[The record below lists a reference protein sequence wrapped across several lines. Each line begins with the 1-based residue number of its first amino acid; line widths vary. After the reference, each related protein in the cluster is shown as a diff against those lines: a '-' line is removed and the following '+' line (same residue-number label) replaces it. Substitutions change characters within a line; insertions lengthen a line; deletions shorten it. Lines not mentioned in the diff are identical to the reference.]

1 MLTLITYQPSPKLNN
16 NTNHRSLFNK
26 SCLISLFY
34 LTISACSNNS
44 KIKSMLIWLG
54 WKQRGWKIGWKIAFS
69 TVWLRGGWEEK
80 SGGAHKFSLLP
91 LQNTISSNWRENCS
105 EKWKKYLDKTAP
117 TFFFFSFVTLAFCF
131 CFSLVL
137 SGGGFFLFSFF
148 FFFFLIFIF
157 IIFLR
162 KHFWMVS
169 YAIFWNV
176 HFHLYTNFLKV

>member
-69 TVWLRGGWEEK
+69 TVWLRGGREEK

-117 TFFFFSFVTLAFCF
+117 TFFFFFLCNV
-131 CFSLVL
+131 
-137 SGGGFFLFSFF
+137 GFLFLFF
-148 FFFFLIFIF
+148 FGFVRWWVLPLFLLFFF
-157 IIFLR
+157 
-162 KHFWMVS
+162 S
-169 YAIFWNV
+169 
-176 HFHLYTNFLKV
+176 